1 MKTKCLNIRALA
13 AIILLLGVVS
23 CVSDPEFDPKTEQ
36 SDTPKIINSSEGA
49 VAGRMI
55 LYVDDATADEW
66 LGAAE
71 PTRAATEGLSV
82 VVGELNIERIKPIFN
97 LAINGD
103 IKRERGMH
111 RWFTVEFSEDVDIEY
126 AAECLAAMPN
136 VESVE
141 YAQRAMRPE
150 VHVVP
155 VEEIASTRS
164 GESYPFNDP
173 MLPDQWALNNRGD
186 NAIYRN
192 ALAGEDINA
201 FKAWEYTAGDPR
213 VIVAVVDE
221 GVKYTHPDLAANMWT
236 NTAEL
241 NGAEG
246 VDDDGN
252 GYVDVDDIYGINT
265 IEGNGNISWNNPRY
279 NSNGDYIGDTGHGT
293 HVAGIVAAV
302 NNNGIGISS
311 IAGGSGK
318 GDGVRIMSV
327 QMFKESTSSSMDKI
341 ASGIEYATD
350 MGASILQCSWGMASI
365 TTHLSAIEEGP
376 CKPIYEALC
385 YFKEY
390 GGGDVMDGGVAIFGA
405 GNDANNM
412 AGIPGAHPICIS
424 VTATSADGLPTYYTN
439 YMRGCNIA
447 APGGDYEWVDG
458 KLNPKGAILSTV
470 PSETPNSYSNGKEFY
485 NCDYGYMTGTS
496 MATPYVSGI
505 AALVVSYAVEHGKRL
520 TSDELTD
527 ILYSSACEI
536 DSRLHGTKSG
546 QSYRGTEWTINLDT
560 YYQKMGIGRADA
572 LHAVSLVADT
582 RIIPATVG
590 KSTYISLDEHM
601 GAETADVKL
610 WDYTIDEDTIGRLGI
625 ENISTF
631 GTKTLCFTCTKSGI
645 GTVKLKYVAGI
656 DPRTELDDRPER
668 LILGTI
674 VEKEFVI
681 VARDNNDNGGWL

>member
-192 ALAGEDINA
+192 ALAGEVINA

-252 GYVDVDDIYGINT
+252 GYVDDIYGINT

-279 NSNGDYIGDTGHGT
+279 NESGKYIGDVGHGT

-311 IAGGSGK
+311 IAGGTGV

-327 QMFKESTSSSMDKI
+327 QMFREGVTSTLDSV
-341 ASGIEYATD
+341 ASGIEYAAD
-350 MGASILQCSWGMASI
+350 MGASILQCSWGMTA
-365 TTHLSAIEEGP
+365 TMYVLRPIEEGW
-376 CKPIYEALC
+376 CSVVYEALL

-390 GGGDVMDGGVAIFGA
+390 GGGDAMDGGVAIFSA
-405 GNDANNM
+405 GNSAAHI
-412 AGIPGAHPICIS
+412 AGYPGAHHICVA
-424 VTATSADGLPTYYTN
+424 VTATAADGLPTYYTN
-439 YMRGCNIA
+439 YNFGCNIA
-447 APGGDYEWVDG
+447 APGGDYEWVDA

-470 PSETPNSYSNGKEFY
+470 PSETPNPYSDGKVCY
-485 NCDYGYMTGTS
+485 DSDYGYMTGTS
-496 MATPYVSGI
+496 MATPYVSGV
-505 AALVVSYAVEHGKRL
+505 AALIVSYAVEHGKCL
-520 TSDELTD
+520 TSAEVTD
-527 ILYSSACEI
+527 ILYSSVCEI
-536 DSRLHGTKSG
+536 DSRLHGTKRG
-546 QSYRGTEWTINLDT
+546 QSYGGAEWEISLDT
-560 YYQKMGIGRADA
+560 YYKKMGIGRVDA

-582 RIIPATVG
+582 RIIAASVG
-590 KSTYISLDEHM
+590 TSTYLSLEEHM
-601 GAETADVKL
+601 GSEAAKVKL
-610 WDYTIDEDTIGRLGI
+610 WDYAIDDDTIARLGI
-625 ENISTF
+625 TNISNF
-631 GTKTLCFTCTKSGI
+631 GSNTLCFICTKSGI
-645 GTVKLKYVAGI
+645 GTITLKYVAGI
-656 DPRTELDDRPER
+656 DYKTMETDDREER
-668 LILGTI
+668 IAGTI